1 MDSLKLLDFS
11 SFIIFSD
18 DPWSLLV
25 SFCHLFKL
33 PLVVQW
39 CNVICEWPLMF
50 KRVVKRVH
58 HFSTLSFKHL
68 GIRYLEGERLII
80 NLTMTTVIFLI
91 SRWSVTFFNTV
102 DKRSPSNML
111 KIAWLKHMFHFVV
124 SSLIILA
131 EGNICRVDFYDKSYK
146 NLNRYVLCNS
156 LIITYPCSS

>member
-1 MDSLKLLDFS
+1 MSYLWLYFMS
-11 SFIIFSD
+11 
-18 DPWSLLV
+18 
-25 SFCHLFKL
+25 
-33 PLVVQW
+33 
-39 CNVICEWPLMF
+39 

-68 GIRYLEGERLII
+68 GIRYLEGERLVI

-156 LIITYPCSS
+156 LIITYPCSSWEYFWVGGICQGMVWQSLLRGNHSVIDS